1 MNQDI
6 KEESKA
12 WAVVNIARNS
22 NRPSSSYYIKN
33 ICDKFVSLNGDR
45 TCYDDQS
52 VIAGISK
59 INGMAVTIIGI
70 SKGENLKENLKRNF
84 GMARPEGYK
93 KALRVMKLA
102 ERNRMPI
109 VCLIDTPGAYCGIEA
124 EEKMRLTAADLKEL
138 GVIDKIIDEPY
149 GGAHNN
155 REEAANN
162 LRNSIVKELNELINY
177 DINKLIEERYSK
189 FRMMGNM
196 WD

>member
-1 MNQDI
+1 
-6 KEESKA
+6 
-12 WAVVNIARNS
+12 
-22 NRPSSSYYIKN
+22 
-33 ICDKFVSLNGDR
+33 
-45 TCYDDQS
+45 
-52 VIAGISK
+52 
-59 INGMAVTIIGI
+59 
-70 SKGENLKENLKRNF
+70 
-84 GMARPEGYK
+84 
-93 KALRVMKLA
+93 
-102 ERNRMPI
+102 
-109 VCLIDTPGAYCGIEA
+109 
-124 EEKMRLTAADLKEL
+124 MRLTAADLKEL